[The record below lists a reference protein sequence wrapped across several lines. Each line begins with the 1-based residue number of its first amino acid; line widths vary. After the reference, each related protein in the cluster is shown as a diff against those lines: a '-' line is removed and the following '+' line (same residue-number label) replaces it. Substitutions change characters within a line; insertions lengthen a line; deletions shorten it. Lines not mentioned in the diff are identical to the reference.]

1 MAGKKWG
8 QRAPFERMTSWF
20 DHDFIADDFE
30 AEMNTAL
37 DFDEGKGTHVVKP
50 DLKDH

>member
-1 MAGKKWG
+1 MAYNKWG

-30 AEMNTAL
+30 ADMNSVL
-37 DFDEGKGTHVVKP
+37 DCEEQDGNYVTKADVT
-50 DLKDH
+50 DH